1 MEDVTVLYG
10 VFLIIVLVVIGIG
23 RLVLFYFEL
32 RRYAEERAELKR
44 LMREQMYSKDDDSNT
59 WVLLLIMEIINS

>member
-32 RRYAEERAELKR
+32 RWHAEERAELKR
-44 LMREQMYSKDDDSNT
+44 LMREQMYGKDDK
-59 WVLLLIMEIINS
+59 